1 MENKNTCWYILV
13 PTVYQNISH
22 IDSSL
27 PPLITRGRCAWHANH
42 PSQVDKTTHSQGCE
56 HIVIA
61 CESQHI
67 HVRNKTKYNTTLVSC
82 KNHATVD
89 GSEIRRSP
97 VEVGRLFHYLRRLLH
112 ITRWLFGIS
121 EPWTTYDSTHLFL
134 WKAIKLVSNSK
145 AYNTCAP
152 KSAERDKRQLFVFAC
167 WFFQLKQDGVCIFL
181 TVSESISGFSFASAS
196 YYARESVKNTILSD
210 VFAKPYECPWPIF
223 SALLLGSWK
232 FGSDIPNHHPF
243 DRIFQNSTPP
253 GLMFLLF
260 LGHIPLLS
268 NTLQNFE
275 ENNRPSNQKVFG
287 QESLRNHTFW
297 FAYCNF
303 PHLWWFIS
311 SWSESNSDIF
321 CRWG

>member
-1 MENKNTCWYILV
+1 MNYVWFNTSFFYGKRSNWC
-13 PTVYQNISH
+13 PTPRH
-22 IDSSL
+22 
-27 PPLITRGRCAWHANH
+27 
-42 PSQVDKTTHSQGCE
+42 
-56 HIVIA
+56 
-61 CESQHI
+61 
-67 HVRNKTKYNTTLVSC
+67 TTLALPNLRS
-82 KNHATVD
+82 ATN
-89 GSEIRRSP
+89 GS
-97 VEVGRLFHYLRRLLH
+97 F
-112 ITRWLFGIS
+112 
-121 EPWTTYDSTHLFL
+121 LFL
-134 WKAIKLVSNSK
+134 PVG
-145 AYNTCAP
+145 
-152 KSAERDKRQLFVFAC
+152 
-167 WFFQLKQDGVCIFL
+167 FFQLKQDGVCIFL

-275 ENNRPSNQKVFG
+275 EKNRPSNQKVFG